1 MYAARRRD
9 RKSDRAIVLI
19 GVTTSSIPEFITGTI
34 LVVVVGVQLGWLPVL
49 ATAPPDSDILT
60 QIRYLL
66 MPATAMAIVYF
77 GYIARMTRAG
87 AIEVLQSDYTRT
99 ATMKGLTS
107 AQTMRHHVLRNALV
121 PTVAVIAVQIGYLF
135 GGIIAVEKIF
145 NYNGMG
151 ATMLFAAQRKDLPM
165 LTAGVIVIGIVYM
178 LATLTA
184 DLHHGLDEPAHPT
197 GRERLMVDVIVN
209 PRPTGTDGRA
219 GRVERAQARRE
230 TLRVLLRRPAFI
242 IGNIIIIG
250 WIICAVL
257 GQRITPYDP
266 FNDFSAGHLP
276 PSPEHWMGT
285 DRIGRDVL
293 SRVMVGSRDVLIVAP
308 LAALLG
314 VTAGTFLGLDH
325 GLLPGPVDDILSRLV
340 EAFLAL
346 PVILVALLTLV
357 VLGTSPLVV
366 VFVVGILF
374 TPIVARTV
382 RSAVLS
388 ERELDYVTAAKLRG
402 ESGLVHPVARDLPE
416 CARPDRGRDDRP
428 LRVRDLHGRHPVVP
442 WRRPPTAIAGLGA
455 ERQRGIH
462 EHDRRRSGG
471 PRSSPP
477 SPSPARSSRST

>member
-1 MYAARRRD
+1 
-9 RKSDRAIVLI
+9 
-19 GVTTSSIPEFITGTI
+19 
-34 LVVVVGVQLGWLPVL
+34 
-49 ATAPPDSDILT
+49 
-60 QIRYLL
+60 
-66 MPATAMAIVYF
+66 MPAIAMAIVYF

-87 AIEVLQSDYTRT
+87 TIEVLQSDYTRT
-99 ATMKGLTS
+99 AAMKGLTTT
-107 AQTMRHHVLRNALV
+107 QTMRHHVLRNALV

-151 ATMLFAAQRKDLPM
+151 ATMLFAAQSKDLPM

-184 DLHHGLDEPAHPT
+184 DLIIAWMNPRIRLDANT
-197 GRERLMVDVIVN
+197 LMDVIVN
-209 PRPTGTDGRA
+209 PTPAGARWPPRPRP
-219 GRVERAQARRE
+219 ERSQARRE
-230 TLRVLLRRPAFI
+230 TLRVLVRRPAFI

-276 PSPEHWMGT
+276 PSPEHWFGT

-314 VTAGTFLGLDH
+314 VAAGTFLGLIM
-325 GLLPGPVDDILSRLV
+325 GYYRGPVDDVLSRLV

-357 VLGTSPLVV
+357 VLGHLADR
-366 VFVVGILF
+366 G
-374 TPIVARTV
+374 R
-382 RSAVLS
+382 RSS
-388 ERELDYVTAAKLRG
+388 SGSCSRRSSRG
-402 ESGLVHPVARDLPE
+402 P
-416 CARPDRGRDDRP
+416 CARPCCP
-428 LRVRDLHGRHPVVP
+428 SASSTTS
-442 WRRPPTAIAGLGA
+442 RRP
-455 ERQRGIH
+455 
-462 EHDRRRSGG
+462 
-471 PRSSPP
+471 SSAA
-477 SPSPARSSRST
+477 SRACSSCRARSSRTSSGRRSSR